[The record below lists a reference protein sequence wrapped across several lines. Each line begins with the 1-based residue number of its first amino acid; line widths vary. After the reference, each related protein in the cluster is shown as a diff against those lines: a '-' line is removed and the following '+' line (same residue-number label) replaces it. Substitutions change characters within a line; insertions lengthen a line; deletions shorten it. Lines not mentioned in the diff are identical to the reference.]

1 MREEHK
7 QIKNA
12 PNKEE
17 DLQVTKLSEGVG
29 KYQHGADLRGNVVY
43 ANTKIHKHWKS
54 KQSWQDLIKQ
64 LKLDYLLRS

>member
-43 ANTKIHKHWKS
+43 ANTKIHKH
-54 KQSWQDLIKQ
+54 
-64 LKLDYLLRS
+64 